1 VRLIRHARALKDRKK
16 ERRPEA
22 PPIWNVGILH
32 AALRR
37 RRMRPRATNPAPSNA
52 SDAGSGVVT
61 GFRTNC
67 RLAEADWL
75 AAEKVIRNC
84 SSSDV
89 TLDMAVEIGPKVE
102 TGPLRVCVTTWAP
115 LTKIFSVAG
124 PGEPISALK
133 VVYLCTA
140 EHR

>member
-1 VRLIRHARALKDRKK
+1 
-16 ERRPEA
+16 
-22 PPIWNVGILH
+22 
-32 AALRR
+32 
-37 RRMRPRATNPAPSNA
+37 M
-52 SDAGSGVVT
+52 VT

-89 TLDMAVEIGPKVE
+89 TLDMVVEIGPKVE

-124 PGEPISALK
+124 PGEPIEGTGGVFGGRKSAEPRLGDAYPK
-133 VVYLCTA
+133 HVDPGGHTFRAIGVCGLRRNA
-140 EHR
+140 